1 MISTMKYGLQ
11 VIIENGT
18 IRKIGIGMVS
28 YRISQ

>member
-18 IRKIGIGMVS
+18 IRKIGMVS